1 MSRSDKRFVKKW
13 RRVRRKGFFR
23 YTLTQGLVFGII
35 IGGLNLLVM
44 YIDTPKEEIETQ
56 DIVIKGLLIVGG
68 VTIIYAVFSWF
79 MNNFI
84 YTKLK

>member
-1 MSRSDKRFVKKW
+1 LSKSDKRFVKKW
-13 RRVRRKGFFR
+13 RKVRRKGFFR

-35 IGGLNLLVM
+35 VGGFNVFIM
-44 YIDTPKEEIETQ
+44 YIDSPESLESEGFIIKAIL
-56 DIVIKGLLIVGG
+56 IVIG
-68 VTIIYAVFSWF
+68 VTLIYALFSWF

>member
-1 MSRSDKRFVKKW
+1 MSKSDKRFVKKW

-23 YTLTQGLVFGII
+23 YTLTQGLAFGII
-35 IGGLNLLVM
+35 VGGLNLFIM
-44 YIDTPKEEIETQ
+44 YIDTPPEEIENQ
-56 DIVIKGLLIVGG
+56 EFIIKGLLIVGV

-79 MNNFI
+79 VNNFI

>member
-1 MSRSDKRFVKKW
+1 MSKSDKRFVRKW
-13 RRVRRKGFFR
+13 RKVRRKGFFR

-35 IGGLNLLVM
+35 IGGFSVFIM
-44 YIDTPKEEIETQ
+44 YIDTPEDIQSKEFIL
-56 DIVIKGLLIVGG
+56 KALLIVVG
-68 VTIIYAVFSWF
+68 VTVIYALFSWF

>member
-1 MSRSDKRFVKKW
+1 MSRSDKKFVRKW
-13 RRVRRKGFFR
+13 RKVRRKGFFR

-35 IGGLNLLVM
+35 VGGFNVFIM
-44 YIDTPKEEIETQ
+44 YIDSPESLESEGFI
-56 DIVIKGLLIVGG
+56 IKAILIVVG
-68 VTIIYAVFSWF
+68 VTIIYALFSWF